1 MVEQTQSDANPT
13 LAAAKDQ
20 FVDSRRKGTGGRY
33 ATELDRVLSSWLEWC
48 AKRGATDTSDVSDRL
63 LANYARHLGQR
74 VRARV
79 SDPDDDSGV
88 SGRTAHQYWGYI
100 RSFLSYCVEW
110 GYIPQNPAKQG
121 HVVDELPEESLGTD
135 DSDEQT
141 WSPDE
146 RRALLDYVDER
157 AREAIDADGLDADG
171 PVRDRAIV
179 YVLAYTGAR
188 GAELFRDPDDDR
200 RDGLQW
206 SDIDFEA
213 TRISAL
219 GKSQDYEA
227 VQFPE
232 AAHSALRQHKRV
244 QDPPADDWPVFPTRH
259 RPTLAQLEADADGD
273 RDDEQSLAEYLHEHD
288 LEPPSITT
296 TGVRSVLQRL
306 CEADAVTVEGDHE
319 YLKPHGARRGI
330 GKALYKNHSH
340 EAAQKALRHQDPATT
355 SEMYADIE
363 AGEVAAIAD
372 DVLENE

>member
-1 MVEQTQSDANPT
+1 MVEQTQTDANPT
-13 LAAAKDQ
+13 LTAAKDQ
-20 FVDSRRKGTGGRY
+20 FVDSRRKGSAGRY
-33 ATELDRVLSSWLEWC
+33 ATELDRVLSAWLVWC
-48 AKRGATDTSDVSDRL
+48 EDRGATGTSDISDRL
-63 LANYARHLGQR
+63 LANYAQYLGRR
-74 VRARV
+74 VSARV
-79 SDPDDDSGV
+79 SDPDDDDGI

-110 GYIPQNPAKQG
+110 GYIDQNPAKQG
-121 HVVDELPEESLGTD
+121 HVVDELPEESLGSND
-135 DSDEQT
+135 DAEQT

-146 RRALLDYVDER
+146 RRALLDYVDEQ
-157 AREAIDADGLDADG
+157 ARDAIDADGLDATG
-171 PVRDRAIV
+171 PVRDRAIITL
-179 YVLAYTGAR
+179 LAYTGAR

-200 RDGLQW
+200 REGLRW
-206 SDIDFEA
+206 LDIDFESN
-213 TRISAL
+213 RIMAL

-244 QDPPADDWPVFPTRH
+244 QQPPDDDWPVFPTRH
-259 RPTLAQLEADADGD
+259 RPTLAQLEGDADGD
-273 RDDEQSLAEYLHEHD
+273 RGDQPLADYLHEHGI
-288 LEPPSITT
+288 EPPSITT
-296 TGVRSVLQRL
+296 TGVRSVLKRL
-306 CEADAVTVEGDHE
+306 CKDGEIPVEGDHE

-372 DVLENE
+372 DVLKNE